1 VPSFFNDKDKK
12 REKKQHAAD
21 ANAPDEPKPFIVP
34 EGDDEDPPVPVI
46 ELNDDTVASI
56 SPEELQKL
64 LAEKEELKNT
74 LLRRQAD
81 FENYRK
87 RVEKERHQ
95 ERHRGAEIIIEQILP
110 VLDAIDRALNTT
122 QGGTAEE
129 YRKGF
134 ELVRRQLWDT
144 LSKQGLTKIESVGTQ
159 FNPHLHH
166 AIEMVETTEYADG
179 VVVGELQPGYIFHE
193 RVLRPAM
200 VRIASEPASKASSAS
215 KREN

>member
-1 VPSFFNDKDKK
+1 MPSFFNDKEKK
-12 REKKQHAAD
+12 REKHHAAEAD
-21 ANAPDEPKPFIVP
+21 ASSGPKPSIVP
-34 EGDDEDPPVPVI
+34 ERNDSDPPEEPY
-46 ELNDDTVASI
+46 ELNDDIAAGI

-64 LAEKEELKNT
+64 QAEKEELKNT

-81 FENYRK
+81 FDNYRK

-95 ERHRGAEIIIEQILP
+95 ERHRGAEILIEQILP
-110 VLDAIDRALNTT
+110 VLDAIDRALDST
-122 QGGTAEE
+122 QGGAGEE

-144 LSKQGLTKIESVGTQ
+144 LSKQGLTKIESVGQ
-159 FNPHLHH
+159 KFNPHLHH
-166 AIEMVETTEYADG
+166 AIEMVETGEHADG
-179 VVVGELQPGYIFHE
+179 IVIGELQPGFVFYD

-200 VRIASEPASKASSAS
+200 VRVASEPASKASSAA

>member
-1 VPSFFNDKDKK
+1 MPSFFNDKDKK
-12 REKKQHAAD
+12 REKIHAVD
-21 ANAPDEPKPFIVP
+21 ANASGEPKPSIVP
-34 EGDDEDPPVPVI
+34 DRNDPDPPDSVF

-95 ERHRGAEIIIEQILP
+95 ERHRGAEIVIEQILP
-110 VLDAIDRALNTT
+110 VLDAIDRALDSP
-122 QGGTAEE
+122 QGGAGEE

-144 LSKQGLTKIESVGTQ
+144 LSKQGLTKIESVGKE

-166 AIEMVETTEYADG
+166 AIEMVETADYAEG
-179 VVVGELQPGYIFHE
+179 IVIGELQPGFVFHD

-200 VRIASEPASKASSAS
+200 VRVASEPAAKSSSAS
-215 KREN
+215 KHEN